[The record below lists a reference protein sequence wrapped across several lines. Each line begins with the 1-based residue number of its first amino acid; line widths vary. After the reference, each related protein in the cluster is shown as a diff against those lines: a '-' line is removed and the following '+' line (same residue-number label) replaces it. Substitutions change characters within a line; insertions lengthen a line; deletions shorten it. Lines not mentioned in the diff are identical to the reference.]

1 MICVDMKRAASDLT
15 MMLLMDPDAMA
26 LFHELADRS
35 PAEREDHYVQWQVP
49 AEVRAEVESLL
60 RFDGTSGHSLS
71 GYVAAAAEDAL
82 VETDAVPPGSRYGSY
97 RVVRLLGRGGM
108 GAVYEAEQASP
119 RRVVALKVIKAGLAS
134 PELVRRFKQESQA
147 LGRLQHPGIAQIY
160 EAGTADTRFG
170 PQPFFAMELV
180 RGEPL
185 LQYAE
190 SHHLRTRER
199 LELMARICEA
209 VHHAH
214 QRGIIH
220 RDLKPGNI
228 LVDETGQPRILDFG
242 VARVTDSDVQATRQT
257 DVGQLIGTLAYMSPE
272 QVLADPLEVDTRSD
286 VYALGMIL
294 YELLAKRLP
303 YNTTGNLH
311 EVVHAIREEDPTR
324 LGTVDRA
331 YRGDIETIVAKAL
344 EKEKTRRY
352 GSVTA
357 LSEDIRRYLQ
367 DEPIVARRPGT
378 VYQLQKFARRNKAL
392 VAGVAAVFVALVAG
406 VIVSTWQAARARRAE
421 QAAAQEA
428 ATAKA
433 INDFLQ
439 HDLLA
444 QAGASTQAKP
454 GTKPDPDLK
463 VRTALD
469 RAAATITGRF
479 DRQPAIEASIRNTIG
494 QTYSDLG
501 LYAQAQ
507 RQLEQALDLQKRTLP
522 KDHPDTL
529 STMSTLAG
537 LYISNGKPSQGEPLA
552 VHAAEARRRTL
563 GADHPDTLASLFT
576 LADLYRMQNKSAK
589 AEPILLSLVQ
599 ALRRVKGDEHPDTL
613 DSQQVLAIVYRLQG
627 KYIQAEPL
635 LRHVLEVRRR
645 VQGDEHPDTLRTMND
660 LVTLYG
666 SMGRY
671 PQAEALAFEL
681 VQTDRRVLGPEHS
694 STLVGMY
701 ELALQYVRQGKYA
714 LAEPL
719 LIQALEAERR
729 ILGEDSARTLNM
741 MTALGSLFVEEGK
754 YVDAEPMLGRVIAVR
769 RRVLGDENPDT
780 LTTLSVQA
788 QLYRSRGDY
797 APAEALLGN
806 VQQIRLRVLG
816 AQHPSTLSGGNDFGV
831 LYLVQ
836 GKYEQAEAAFGQALA
851 GRRRVLGDDHPDTL
865 ASMIGLVES
874 ELRQGKYAEAE
885 PLSLEAMQRY
895 EKTRPEN
902 WRRHKAQSLRGGI
915 LAGQKRYAEAEPL
928 LLAGYQG
935 LIERETTIP
944 AADRPAIEQAAERV
958 FQLYQRWGQP
968 EKAARWR
975 LRSGTP

>member
-1 MICVDMKRAASDLT
+1 
-15 MMLLMDPDAMA
+15 MDPDAMA

-35 PAEREDHYVQWQVP
+35 PSEREDCYMQRQVP
-49 AEVRAEVESLL
+49 AGVRAEVESLL
-60 RFDGTSGHSLS
+60 RFDATSGHSLS
-71 GYVAAAAEDAL
+71 GYMAAAAEEAL
-82 VETDAVPPGSRYGSY
+82 ETDAVPPGSRYGSY
-97 RVVRLLGRGGM
+97 RLVRLLGRGGM
-108 GAVYEAEQASP
+108 GAVYEAEQDNP
-119 RRVVALKVIKAGLAS
+119 RRIVALKVIKAGLAS

-170 PQPFFAMELV
+170 PQPYFAMELV

-190 SHHLRTRER
+190 SHHLGTRQR

-228 LVDETGQPRILDFG
+228 LVDGTGQPRILDFG

-303 YNTTGNLH
+303 YDTTGKLH

-324 LGTVDRA
+324 LGAVNRA
-331 YRGDIETIVAKAL
+331 YRGDIETIVARAL
-344 EKEKTRRY
+344 EKEKSRRY
-352 GSVTA
+352 GSATA

-378 VYQLQKFARRNKAL
+378 GYQLQKFARRNKAL
-392 VAGVAAVFVALVAG
+392 VAGVTAVFVALVAG

-421 QAAAQEA
+421 RAAAQQA

-444 QAGASTQAKP
+444 QASAFTQAKP

-469 RAAATITGRF
+469 RAAVSIAGKF
-479 DRQPAIEASIRNTIG
+479 DRQPAIEASIRSTIG
-494 QTYSDLG
+494 QTYAELG
-501 LYAQAQ
+501 LYTEAQ
-507 RQLEQALDLQKRTLP
+507 RQLEQALNLQQRILP
-522 KDHPDTL
+522 MDHPDTL
-529 STMSTLAG
+529 STMSTLAV
-537 LYISNGKPSQGEPLA
+537 LYISNGKLPQGEPLA
-552 VHAAEARRRTL
+552 VHVAEARRRAL
-563 GADHPDTLASLFT
+563 GEDHPDTLTSLIS
-576 LADLYRMQNKSAK
+576 LADLYRMQNKNAQ

-599 ALRRVKGDEHPDTL
+599 AQRRLKGNEHLDTL
-613 DSQQVLAIVYRLQG
+613 DSEDLLAIVYRLQG
-627 KYIQAEPL
+627 KYTEAEPL
-635 LRHVLEVRRR
+635 LRQVLETRRR
-645 VQGDEHPDTLRTMND
+645 VQGDEHPDTLKTMSN
-660 LVTLYG
+660 LVSLYG

-681 VQTDRRVLGPEHS
+681 VQNDRRVLGPEHS
-694 STLVGMY
+694 NTLVAIY
-701 ELALQYVRQGKYA
+701 ELALQYVREGKYA
-714 LAEPL
+714 QAEPL
-719 LIQALEAERR
+719 LIQALETERR
-729 ILGEDSARTLNM
+729 ILGEDSARTLTM
-741 MTALGSLFVEEGK
+741 MTTLGLLFVEEGK
-754 YVDAEPMLGRVIAVR
+754 YVDAEPMLGRVIAMR
-769 RRVLGDENPDT
+769 RRVLGEENPDT
-780 LTTLSVQA
+780 LTASGTLA
-788 QLYRSRGDY
+788 QLYRSRGNYDS
-797 APAEALLGN
+797 AEALLTH
-806 VQQIRLRVLG
+806 VQQVRLRVLG
-816 AQHPSTLSGGNDFGV
+816 AQHPSTLSGGNDLGV
-831 LYLVQ
+831 LYLAR
-836 GKYEQAEAAFGQALA
+836 GKYEQAEAAFSQALD

-874 ELRQGKYAEAE
+874 YLREGKYAQAE
-885 PLSLEAMQRY
+885 PLSLETLRRY
-895 EKTRPEN
+895 EKDRPEN
-902 WRRHKAQSLRGGI
+902 WRRYKAESLRGDT
-915 LAGQKRYAEAEPL
+915 LAGQKRFAEAEPL
-928 LLAGYQG
+928 LMTGYQG
-935 LIERETTIP
+935 LTERETTIP
-944 AADRPAIEQAAERV
+944 AADRSATEQAGDRI
-958 FQLYQRWGQP
+958 FQLYQHWNQP
-968 EKAARWR
+968 GKAARWRAR